1 MSYRRSNYDTE
12 STTSVGI
19 DEDTMYDKERSGF
32 GSFRPKSIDEEAA
45 MSEANSSDTSHPP
58 IVTSIEDDF
67 RPRQYLSKDERRRWA
82 DFRKERKPSAKK
94 PKWLPS
100 WLKKDA
106 WELDGTT
113 IDREADREDK
123 AQKKYRDGIGAKKA
137 ERNGPCSPVWYHKF
151 WKSQLFMAILTFVVF
166 VASAVLSG
174 VLDHDYLPVFYI
186 RNGTPQYSDAFN
198 MSAFIPAGTG
208 FYFVIHLYQLAK
220 KKFDKNV
227 RRRKVL
233 SSSLGWAFPASL
245 ITVVLSALSG
255 LNGVIEITLMAGL
268 VGAGVMLT
276 SAAEKLNTTPH
287 EVLRDLGYSI
297 DRLESLYRQ
306 GKSGEDQ
313 VERLEAFAEKRVWED
328 VTTKVLYYV
337 CGFIC
342 TVVPYVVILV
352 SVSNGGLVTAGWV
365 AVIGGA
371 AFMMLDV
378 FLRLFYGL
386 GSWDPQIVRWLHFS
400 VEFSF
405 QAYCVGSLYAG
416 ALYTHHDAYMMTQI

>member
-1 MSYRRSNYDTE
+1 MSYGGFDDRE
-12 STTSVGI
+12 STTSI
-19 DEDTMYDKERSGF
+19 RINEDTVYGKERSGF
-32 GSFRPKSIDEEAA
+32 GSSRSRSIDEETT
-45 MSEANSSDTSHPP
+45 MSEANGSEAGHVP
-58 IVTSIEDDF
+58 IATYIQDDF
-67 RPRQYLSKDERRRWA
+67 RPRQYLSNDERTRWA
-82 DFRKERKPSAKK
+82 DFHKTRKPSAKK
-94 PKWLPS
+94 PKWLPN

-106 WELDGTT
+106 WELDATT
-113 IDREADREDK
+113 IDREAAREAK
-123 AQKKYRDGIGAKKA
+123 ARRKYREGIGADKA

-151 WKSQLFMAILTFVVF
+151 WKSQLFMAILTFAAF
-166 VASAVLSG
+166 VTSAVLSG
-174 VLDHDYLPVFYI
+174 VLDHDYLPVFYV
-186 RNGTPQYSDAFN
+186 RNGKPQYSDAFN

-208 FYFVIHLYQLAK
+208 FYFVIHLIQLAK

-233 SSSLGWAFPASL
+233 SSSLGWAVPASL

-287 EVLRDLGYSI
+287 EVLRDLGFSI
-297 DRLESLYRQ
+297 DHLESLYSQ
-306 GKSGEDQ
+306 GKSGQEQ
-313 VERLEAFAEKRVWED
+313 VKRLEAFAEKRVWED

-337 CGFIC
+337 CGFVC
-342 TVVPYVVILV
+342 TVVPYVVILI

-386 GSWDPQIVRWLHFS
+386 GSWDPQIVRWLHFA